1 MELNAFD
8 RQTLE
13 TFAQYMPFDDLA
25 QFAALCLAESKEK
38 IGRDALNAS
47 MQRLCAARL
56 LIFAAGRL
64 YACDEVKLA
73 ARGRYW
79 KEAWQEGFWAE
90 IAALPAL
97 PAREG
102 EGTAPVIGE
111 EDFARAQKYARQA
124 KNYWR
129 AAGKGYP
136 SAHSRKINF
145 AVQFFCLALMS
156 VIFAAFAVGFAVAG
170 DYDNTFAAI
179 VSFIFIPF
187 AIAGF
192 ALWRWECKREKQGEN
207 EPAAFSFGRGY
218 AIACL
223 LSCALHAAF
232 FAALIP
238 FAWQHAVGLALI
250 VVVTALLIWL
260 YLFARRKTGD
270 AKKDKKPKKRRK
282 TRPLAAKLYRAKEG
296 AFTRCAQYYM
306 DGVDVLSTEN
316 ASPAEGNAT
325 ATLNIFGHVKK
336 AELYKIN
343 GQSRVFYVAVV
354 RHKGVTFIGFPR
366 GRDRRAIYANV
377 PKEDIAKND
386 ALEKELLA
394 AYAESERE
402 RAENAV
408 FSYSADGLVRGFVC
422 IQGEFYCARV
432 SAPFFQMPA
441 SPPQE
446 MIAAESGAE
455 FIAREETEEE
465 AVSWETLIE
474 ELFEKKEN
482 AEAFLRALLSEADTE
497 NLYIMM
503 NP

>member
-1 MELNAFD
+1 M
-8 RQTLE
+8 
-13 TFAQYMPFDDLA
+13 
-25 QFAALCLAESKEK
+25 
-38 IGRDALNAS
+38 
-47 MQRLCAARL
+47 
-56 LIFAAGRL
+56 
-64 YACDEVKLA
+64 
-73 ARGRYW
+73 
-79 KEAWQEGFWAE
+79 
-90 IAALPAL
+90 
-97 PAREG
+97 
-102 EGTAPVIGE
+102 
-111 EDFARAQKYARQA
+111 
-124 KNYWR
+124 
-129 AAGKGYP
+129 
-136 SAHSRKINF
+136 
-145 AVQFFCLALMS
+145 
-156 VIFAAFAVGFAVAG
+156 
-170 DYDNTFAAI
+170 
-179 VSFIFIPF
+179 
-187 AIAGF
+187 
-192 ALWRWECKREKQGEN
+192 
-207 EPAAFSFGRGY
+207 
-218 AIACL
+218 
-223 LSCALHAAF
+223 
-232 FAALIP
+232 
-238 FAWQHAVGLALI
+238 
-250 VVVTALLIWL
+250 
-260 YLFARRKTGD
+260 
-270 AKKDKKPKKRRK
+270 
-282 TRPLAAKLYRAKEG
+282 
-296 AFTRCAQYYM
+296 
-306 DGVDVLSTEN
+306 
-316 ASPAEGNAT
+316 
-325 ATLNIFGHVKK
+325 
-336 AELYKIN
+336 
-343 GQSRVFYVAVV
+343 